1 LLNNAA
7 AYLKAAPD
15 EVDRKVLEVIEL
27 AQAREKELGKAQRES
42 AKRDFEKLLDQ
53 VETVSGISVL
63 AAQVNAA
70 DVDMLREM
78 SDWFR
83 SKVGSG
89 VIVLGAV
96 FDGKPNLL
104 AAVTP
109 DLVERGLDAGKIV
122 RSAALQIGGGG
133 GGKPTLAQAG
143 GKDAGRLNE
152 ALASVKQHVANS
164 IK

>member
-1 LLNNAA
+1 MS
-7 AYLKAAPD
+7 
-15 EVDRKVLEVIEL
+15 
-27 AQAREKELGKAQRES
+27 KAQRES
-42 AKRDFEKLLDQ
+42 AKRDFESLLDQ
-53 VETVSGISVL
+53 VENVSGVSVL
-63 AAQVNAA
+63 AAQVNATNI
-70 DVDMLREM
+70 DMLRDM

-122 RSAALQIGGGG
+122 RSAAQIIGGGG

-143 GKDAGRLNE
+143 GKDASRLGE
-152 ALASVKQHVANS
+152 ALASVKSNVADS
-164 IK
+164 VR

>member
-1 LLNNAA
+1 
-7 AYLKAAPD
+7 
-15 EVDRKVLEVIEL
+15 
-27 AQAREKELGKAQRES
+27 
-42 AKRDFEKLLDQ
+42 
-53 VETVSGISVL
+53 
-63 AAQVNAA
+63 
-70 DVDMLREM
+70 M

-122 RSAALQIGGGG
+122 RSAAQIIGGGG

-143 GKDAGRLNE
+143 GKDASRLGE
-152 ALASVKQHVANS
+152 ALVSVKQTVASS